1 MYRAWEYRNFYTDP
15 FDLIPANPDEVT
27 VRRNCRAAVTRI
39 LRRGRGLKRRKGV
52 GLPTPYTE

>member
-27 VRRNCRAAVTRI
+27 VRRGIVVQR
-39 LRRGRGLKRRKGV
+39 LREYFGV
-52 GLPTPYTE
+52 DVDSNVEKE